1 MIFAKRQIKN
11 EKEFFQTLEGHTID
25 SLRILKEYIRTNSEV
40 VSQFCQRWDL
50 SCELFL
56 KNLFISIYLH
66 DIGKLTKQFQ
76 DNISLGKSSQK
87 YPHAYY
93 SFFLLN
99 NVDYNQLVEE
109 VSLEK
114 LAVLG
119 HHTQLYNGIYSNDE
133 NFGKP
138 KFSEKEIKSFIMD
151 SCSVYHDMGFE
162 KYFKFEGLQF
172 NENDFKFSSSKARRL
187 LNQTK
192 RNVSKFNKNLS
203 FKSIFTYFFSI
214 LQLCDDY
221 SSANFSKFIETY
233 EGTETLFGPV
243 LDDPCEYV
251 TELNVKDP
259 LKTVFGDYEP
269 YTFQKD
275 LFEKS
280 PKFSFLFAPCG
291 RGKSEAA
298 ISWALN
304 CMEKYNRNKIVFAMP
319 TQVTSNAMWER
330 LCTIF
335 GEGSSKKE
343 KKKNGKKYVGLF
355 HGKSFI
361 KLKSVLIGEKDD
373 LDKKTFEELSGDTF
387 KGNIF
392 FKPITVTTIDHVIY
406 SFVHGFRQADFALGN
421 LQNAIIIFDE
431 VHYYEEKTLNHL
443 FTLFKLLRE
452 FEIPH
457 LLMSGTLPDFIK
469 KDADE
474 YLEVVDFEG
483 IEYMPF
489 SFKFYNKE
497 LIKLPKSSN
506 DVVETPEVCIDSESI
521 EEIVSQY
528 KKGLKQFIILNTV
541 KRAQEFYKIVKMNL
555 ENEIDYPNVLLYH
568 SQYTYNDRVKKE
580 SEIRDES
587 ENGPFILIA
596 TQVIEISLDI
606 SCDIMYT
613 EVAPPDAIGQRG
625 GRLNRKGKTFKN
637 GVTHEMK
644 IFLPEK
650 HLPYDENLLK
660 DTQEKIRNG
669 PVSYKE
675 IKEFCDNIYQNRE
688 LKKTNLT
695 KIFRKCTLFGY
706 KPIDIVF
713 GDDKGR
719 MLQIRDDKVQK
730 IDVIPSLIY
739 NNNDINLNVENQVK
753 VPFWWYQNDQNECGE
768 DLEFFEIVSRKFGKK
783 EVFYVICKMDYT
795 YDMGFDYGRKVKDTF
810 EDYCS

>member
-1 MIFAKRQIKN
+1 
-11 EKEFFQTLEGHTID
+11 
-25 SLRILKEYIRTNSEV
+25 
-40 VSQFCQRWDL
+40 
-50 SCELFL
+50 
-56 KNLFISIYLH
+56 
-66 DIGKLTKQFQ
+66 
-76 DNISLGKSSQK
+76 
-87 YPHAYY
+87 
-93 SFFLLN
+93 
-99 NVDYNQLVEE
+99 
-109 VSLEK
+109 

-119 HHTQLYNGIYSNDE
+119 HHTQLHNNIYSDDE

-138 KFSEKEIKSFIMD
+138 KFSEKEINNFIRD
-151 SCSVYHDMGFE
+151 SVNVYYDMGFE
-162 KYFKFEGLQF
+162 KYFKFDGLDF
-172 NENDFKFSSSKARRL
+172 NENDFKFSPSKARRL

-203 FKSIFTYFFSI
+203 LKSIFTYFFSI

-221 SSANFSKFIETY
+221 SSANFSKFIDTY
-233 EGTETLFGPV
+233 EGTITLFEPV
-243 LDDPCEYV
+243 LKDPSEYV
-251 TELNVKDP
+251 IKLNVEDP

-269 YTFQKD
+269 YPFQKD
-275 LFEKS
+275 LFEKA

-304 CMEKYNRNKIVFAMP
+304 CRDRYKRNKIVFAMP

-335 GEGSSKKE
+335 GEGNSKKE
-343 KKKNGKKYVGLF
+343 KKNNGKKYVGLY

-361 KLKSVLIGEKDD
+361 KLKSVLIGEMGDLGKKD
-373 LDKKTFEELSGDTF
+373 LEELSDETF
-387 KGNIF
+387 QGNIF
-392 FKPITVTTIDHVIY
+392 FKPITVTTIDHLIY
-406 SFVHGFRQADFALGN
+406 SFVHGFRQADFTLGN

-469 KDADE
+469 KDAYE

-489 SFKFYNKE
+489 SFNFCNRE
-497 LIKLPKSSN
+497 LIKLPKSS
-506 DVVETPEVCIDSESI
+506 DETAETPEVYIDRESS
-521 EEIVSQY
+521 EEIVNQY
-528 KKGLKQFIILNTV
+528 KKGLKQFVILNTV
-541 KRAQEFYKIVKMNL
+541 KRTQEFYRRVKMNL
-555 ENEIDYPNVLLYH
+555 AKEIENPNIVLYH

-580 SEIRDES
+580 LEIRDES
-587 ENGPFILIA
+587 KEGPFILIA

-637 GVTHEMK
+637 GVMHEMK

-660 DTQEKIRNG
+660 ETQEKIKDG
-669 PVSYKE
+669 PVSYKD
-675 IKEFCDNIYQNRE
+675 IKELCDNIYQERD

-706 KPIDIVF
+706 KPSEIAF
-713 GDDKGR
+713 GEDKGR
-719 MLQIRDDKVQK
+719 LLQIREDKVQK
-730 IDVIPSLIY
+730 IDVIPSVIY
-739 NNNDINLNVENQVK
+739 NNEDMNLNVENQVK
-753 VPFWWYQNDQNECGE
+753 VPFWWYQNDQDKCGE

-783 EVFYVICKMDYT
+783 EVFYVICKMEYT
-795 YDMGFDYGRKVKDTF
+795 YDIGFDYGKKVLDTF
-810 EDYCS
+810 EDFCS

>member
-1 MIFAKRQIKN
+1 MESLAKRYLKN

-25 SLRILKEYIRTNSEV
+25 SLSILNAYIENNSEV
-40 VSQFCQRWDL
+40 LSQFCRRWDL
-50 SCELFL
+50 SSELFL

-66 DIGKLTKQFQ
+66 DIGKLTKEFQ
-76 DNISLGKSSQK
+76 SNISQGKSSQK

-99 NVDYNQLVEE
+99 NVEYNQLVEIP
-109 VSLEK
+109 LEK

-119 HHTQLYNGIYSNDE
+119 HHTQLHDGIYSDDE
-133 NFGKP
+133 IFGKP
-138 KFSEKEIKSFIMD
+138 KFLGDEINDFIKRSSD
-151 SCSVYHDMGFE
+151 VYEYMEFE
-162 KYFKFEGLQF
+162 KYFKFDGLNV
-172 NENDFKFSSSKARRL
+172 NEINLNFKPTKARII
-187 LNQTK
+187 LNKTK
-192 RNVSKFNKNLS
+192 RNVSKFNKNLNL
-203 FKSIFTYFFSI
+203 KSIFTYFFSI

-221 SSANFSKFIETY
+221 SSANFSRFIDNY

-243 LDDPCEYV
+243 LDDPNKYV
-251 TELNVKDP
+251 VKLNVKDP

-275 LFEKS
+275 LFEKA

-343 KKKNGKKYVGLF
+343 KKKYGEKYVGLF

-373 LDKKTFEELSGDTF
+373 LDKKDIEGLSGETFE
-387 KGNIF
+387 GNIF
-392 FKPITVTTIDHVIY
+392 FKPVTVTTIDHLIY

-431 VHYYEEKTLNHL
+431 VHYYEKKTLNHL
-443 FTLFKLLRE
+443 FTLFNLLRE
-452 FEIPH
+452 FKIPH

-474 YLEVVDFEG
+474 YSEIIDFEG

-489 SFKFYNKE
+489 SFKLHNKE
-497 LIKLPKSSN
+497 LIKLPKKS
-506 DVVETPEVCIDSESI
+506 DETSETSKVYIDNESI
-521 EEIVSQY
+521 EEIIKQY
-528 KKGLKQFIILNTV
+528 KKGFKQFVILNTV
-541 KRAQEFYKIVKMNL
+541 KRAQKFYKIIKMTL
-555 ENEIDYPNVLLYH
+555 EKDIERPNVILYH

-580 SEIRDES
+580 SEIRES
-587 ENGPFILIA
+587 KKGPFILIA

-637 GVTHEMK
+637 QINHEMK

-660 DTQEKIRNG
+660 VTQEKIKDG
-669 PVSYKE
+669 PVSYKD
-675 IKEFCDNIYQNRE
+675 IKELCDNIYGDRE

-706 KPIDIVF
+706 RPIEIAF
-713 GDDKGR
+713 EDDEGR
-719 MLQIRDDKVQK
+719 LLQIRDDKIQK
-730 IDVIPSLIY
+730 IDVIPSVVY
-739 NNNDINLNVENQVK
+739 DNNETNLNVENQVK
-753 VPFWWYQNDQNECGE
+753 IPFWWYQNDQEESGE

-783 EVFYVICKMDYT
+783 EVFYVICKMYYDY
-795 YDMGFDYGRKVKDTF
+795 DIGFHYGEKVQDNF
-810 EDYCS
+810 EDVYC